1 MRILA
6 RVRIEMSGRV
16 AMERI
21 RNPEKRG
28 GNLSWATTLVPVLHP
43 VVGERVAAFLR
54 LPFAFRVSNRG
65 LNGGK
70 GAAPS

>member
-1 MRILA
+1 M
-6 RVRIEMSGRV
+6 EMTG
-16 AMERI
+16 
-21 RNPEKRG
+21 NPEKRG
-28 GNLSWATTLVPVLHP
+28 GNVWWANNIGSCSASCCVA
-43 VVGERVAAFLR
+43 GERVAAFLR